1 MKPQLVALDLDDTLL
16 SPDLSIA
23 AINADAVRRALA
35 LGVKVVLA
43 SGRTIDSMR
52 GYAQELGMRGR
63 DLPIICANGA
73 EVRDVDTEAI
83 LRRIALTPHACR
95 MALSALK
102 DLGLPAQT
110 YEEGI
115 ILVSERNAWTDED
128 SRLTGLGQRLANGH
142 EELAALPR
150 SKLLAAAEPERI
162 SALFAEMQSRLAGIA
177 NVLISKPC
185 FMEILPPGA
194 DKGHALAWVA
204 ERYGIA
210 RERVMAVGDSGND
223 IGMLSWAG
231 IACCPADARADVRA
245 ITPHIAEKPHE
256 EGAVAELLERFL
268 FRADS

>member
-16 SPDLSIA
+16 SPDLSIGA
-23 AINADAVRRALA
+23 LNGDAVRRALA
-35 LGVKVVLA
+35 AGVKIVLA

-52 GYAQELGMRGR
+52 GYAEELGMRGR

-102 DLGLPAQT
+102 ELGLPAQT

-128 SRLTGLGQRLANGH
+128 SRLTGLDQRLA
-142 EELAALPR
+142 
-150 SKLLAAAEPERI
+150 
-162 SALFAEMQSRLAGIA
+162 EMQKRLAGIA
-177 NVLISKPC
+177 TVLISKPC

-256 EGAVAELLERFL
+256 EGAVAELLERFI
-268 FRADS
+268 FRSAG